1 MVLIRLTRCRVAAA
15 IILIIA
21 AACGA
26 AAWWMRFSNR
36 LLLRNASGAALGEIH
51 VVARHLDGRV
61 AIDRTVASL
70 AAGSS
75 ATIRHA
81 LNDSRVTL
89 EFQMLGAVRHLDLGY
104 IDLWKGEGWV
114 IEIQADGSVQQGYDR

>member
-1 MVLIRLTRCRVAAA
+1 MVLIRLTRRRVAVA
-15 IILIIA
+15 IFLTIA

-26 AAWWMRFSNR
+26 AAWWARFSNR
-36 LLLRNASGAALGEIH
+36 FVLRNASGASLGEVR

-70 AAGSS
+70 AVGSS

-89 EFQMLGAVRHLDLGY
+89 DFLMLGTVRHLDLGY

-114 IEIQADGSVQQGYDR
+114 MEIQPDGSVQQGYDY

>member
-1 MVLIRLTRCRVAAA
+1 MVLIRLTRRRVAVAIVLTVVAA
-15 IILIIA
+15 G
-21 AACGA
+21 GA
-26 AAWWMRFSNR
+26 AAGRMRFSNR
-36 LLLRNASGAALGEIH
+36 FVLRNASGTTLGEIH

-61 AIDRTVASL
+61 AIDRTLVSL

-75 ATIRHA
+75 TTIRHA

-89 EFQMLGAVRHLDLGY
+89 DFQMLGALRHLDLGY

-114 IEIQADGSVQQGYDR
+114 MEVQPDGSVQQGYDY